1 MYKTIQH
8 TSLLFI
14 CLFLNIAWGK
24 AQSIKVSIKPTS
36 ILLGERA
43 NLTLRT
49 KLEQGG
55 KMVAWPNYADTFN
68 HIEIIKRGKID
79 SIVEENFIILS
90 QDIELTSFD
99 SGSWVIPAVPFN
111 INNNP
116 SKTDSLYLSV
126 NTVLLKGDQ
135 YNDIKEIIE
144 VPASGINWLFWLAVV
159 GSIILLATIIYM
171 WWKNR
176 KKKPIITKA
185 KSNEPP
191 FELAMKQLQQLK
203 EANLP
208 LKGEIKQY
216 YILLYDIYRNYLSA
230 TTSMSILQSSTD
242 DILIKI
248 RHMMQPVEFS
258 TISSV
263 LRISDAVKFAK
274 YKSSVEE
281 ASEAIEIVSTSII
294 LLNKLKP

>member
-1 MYKTIQH
+1 
-8 TSLLFI
+8 
-14 CLFLNIAWGK
+14 
-24 AQSIKVSIKPTS
+24 
-36 ILLGERA
+36 
-43 NLTLRT
+43 
-49 KLEQGG
+49 LEQGG

-79 SIVEENFIILS
+79 SIVEDNFIILS

-116 SKTDSLYLSV
+116 SITDSLSLSV
-126 NTVLLKGDQ
+126 NTVPLKGDQ

-144 VPASGINWLFWLAVV
+144 VPAPGINWPFWLAVV

-176 KKKPIITKA
+176 KKKPIITKV

-230 TTSMSILQSSTD
+230 TTGMSILQSSTD

-281 ASEAIEIVSTSII
+281 ANEAIEIVSTSII
-294 LLNKLKP
+294 LLNQLKP